1 MDALIVLLVAVA
13 GVLVFDA
20 LVLFFGQDSRP
31 VCDDDWAQP
40 WSSSKA
46 ARTVC

>member
-1 MDALIVLLVAVA
+1 MDALMVLLVAVA

-31 VCDDDWAQP
+31 VGDDAWARP
-40 WSSSKA
+40 WSSSQA
-46 ARTVC
+46 ARTEC